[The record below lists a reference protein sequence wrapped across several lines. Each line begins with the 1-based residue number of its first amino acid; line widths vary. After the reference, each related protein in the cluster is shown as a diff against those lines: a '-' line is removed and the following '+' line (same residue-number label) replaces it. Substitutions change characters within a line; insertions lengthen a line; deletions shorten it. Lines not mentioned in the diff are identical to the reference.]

1 MGKQTQQDTTALK
14 AAYKHFIHKFVDE
27 IEDEKQ
33 LCSIYT
39 FVYAKVFCSSSENG
53 KSRTQ
58 YPRQRKKMQL
68 KSKFILP

>member
-1 MGKQTQQDTTALK
+1 MNQQQTEPTTLK
-14 AAYKHFIHKFVDE
+14 AAYRYYIKKFIDE

-39 FVYAKVFCSSSENG
+39 FVYTKAFCNSSEYG

-58 YPRQRKKMQL
+58 
-68 KSKFILP
+68 

>member
-1 MGKQTQQDTTALK
+1 MRKQEQQDPAALK
-14 AAYKHFIHKFVDE
+14 AAYRHFIHKFVDE

-39 FVYAKVFCSSSENG
+39 FVYTKVFCNSSENG

-58 YPRQRKKMQL
+58 
-68 KSKFILP
+68 

>member
-1 MGKQTQQDTTALK
+1 MDKHAQQDPAALK
-14 AAYKHFIHKFVDE
+14 AAYRHFIHKFVDE

-39 FVYAKVFCSSSENG
+39 FVYTKVFCNSSENG

-58 YPRQRKKMQL
+58 
-68 KSKFILP
+68 